1 MITAASTLD
10 LTIEQPDPIGVL
22 ATTAPV
28 VAAARA
34 VRIVPEAVARAA
46 AALAARSSGGG
57 LPVPPWD
64 KHYHWNDDRGRAVN
78 VTLLL
83 DALNFCFWA
92 DPGETRWTLTYE
104 EEDLDGYWAL
114 AAALKRAI
122 EVDGCPLWDADF
134 LQQISEDDVESI
146 FHPAGSSSGRIPMFG
161 ARVANIREVGRVLSE
176 KYEGWFGAA
185 IKASGGNSPD
195 LVRRVVADFPSF
207 DDVARYDGQ
216 EVRLYKR
223 AQILVSDL
231 YGAFD
236 GRGWGELHHLDRL
249 TAFADYKVPQILR
262 SEGILE
268 YSPALAA
275 RIDAREAIAP
285 ESPEEVEIRAAT
297 VWGVE
302 LLRRALD
309 AQGVTARAFEID
321 WYLWTL
327 AQGRGGMA
335 PYHRTRTVFY

>member
-1 MITAASTLD
+1 MITTASTLD
-10 LTIEQPDPIGVL
+10 LTIERPDPIGVL
-22 ATTAPV
+22 ETTAPV

-34 VRIVPEAVARAA
+34 VRIVPGAIARVAAV
-46 AALAARSSGGG
+46 LAARSSGGG

-64 KHYHWNDDRGRAVN
+64 KHYHWHDDRARAVN

-92 DPGETRWTLTYE
+92 DPGETRWTLTYQGE
-104 EEDLDGYWAL
+104 ELDGYWAL

-122 EVDGCPLWDADF
+122 EVDSCPLWDADF
-134 LQQISEDDVESI
+134 LRHIGEDDVESI
-146 FHPAGSSSGRIPMFG
+146 FHPAGASSGRIPLFG
-161 ARVANIREVGRVLSE
+161 ARLANMREVGRVLGAR
-176 KYEGWFGAA
+176 YDGWFGAA
-185 IKASGGNSPD
+185 IAASAGSAPA

-207 DDVARYDGQ
+207 DDTARYGGR

-223 AQILVSDL
+223 AQILVGDL

-236 GRGWGELHHLDRL
+236 GRDWGDFHDLEHL
-249 TAFADYKVPQILR
+249 TAFADYKVPQLLR
-262 SEGILE
+262 AEGVLD
-268 YSPALAA
+268 YGPALAA
-275 RIDAREAIAP
+275 RIDAREPIAP

-302 LLRRALD
+302 LLRRAL
-309 AQGVTARAFEID
+309 AARGVGARAFEID
-321 WYLWTL
+321 WYLWTV
-327 AQGRGGMA
+327 AQERGGMA

>member
-1 MITAASTLD
+1 MTSAVSTLD

-22 ATTAPV
+22 VTTAPV
-28 VAAARA
+28 VAAARE
-34 VRIVPEAVARAA
+34 VRIVPEAITRVA
-46 AALAARSSGGG
+46 AALAVRSSDGG

-64 KHYHWNDDRGRAVN
+64 KHYHWTDDRGRAVN

-114 AAALKRAI
+114 AASLKRAI

-134 LQQISEDDVESI
+134 LQQIGEDDVESI
-146 FHPAGSSSGRIPMFG
+146 FHPVGASSGRIPMFG
-161 ARVANIREVGRVLSE
+161 ARVANIREVGRVLGE

-185 IKASGGNSPD
+185 IEASGGNSPD

-207 DDVARYDGQ
+207 DDVTQYAGQ

-262 SEGILE
+262 AEGILE
-268 YSPALAA
+268 YSLALAA

-302 LLRRALD
+302 LLRRALG

>member
-1 MITAASTLD
+1 MVTAANALD
-10 LTIEQPDPIGVL
+10 LTIDGPDAIGVL
-22 ATTAPV
+22 ETTAPV
-28 VAAARA
+28 VAAARS
-34 VRIVPEAVARAA
+34 VRIVPGAIARAA
-46 AALAARSSGGG
+46 DALQARSKGGS

-64 KHYHWNDDRGRAVN
+64 KHYHWYDDSGRAVN
-78 VTLLL
+78 VVLLL

-92 DPGETRWTLTYE
+92 DPGQPRWTLTYE

-134 LQQISEDDVESI
+134 LQQIGDDDVESI
-146 FHPAGSSSGRIPMFG
+146 FHPAGASSGRIPMFET
-161 ARVANIREVGRVLSE
+161 RVANIREVGRVLCE
-176 KYEGWFGAA
+176 RYDGWFGEA
-185 IKASGGNSPD
+185 IKAADGSAPA
-195 LVRRVVADFPSF
+195 LVRRVVSDFPSF
-207 DDVARYDGQ
+207 DDTATYDGR

-236 GRGWGELHHLDRL
+236 GRGWGALRDLERL

-262 SEGILE
+262 SEGLLE
-268 YSPALAA
+268 YAPDLAA
-275 RIDAREAIAP
+275 RIDAREPLAP

-297 VWGVE
+297 VWAVE
-302 LLRRALD
+302 LLRRAL
-309 AQGVTARAFEID
+309 AARGVTARAFEID